1 MVMKIL
7 KKTMLMLSA
16 TLLVVGCSKDAGQEV
31 LTDGPD
37 SDGGKIEMTFGLAAT
52 RLSGAASLP
61 ASGLTEDQES
71 AVNNVWVLQFDN
83 TGKLVLHEYYDQFTS
98 VSATDKKLSVALI
111 EDTNSKVYFVANVGA
126 DCFKTLAAAT
136 TLTAFEKQTLD
147 FSGWAGSAG
156 TTGLPMV
163 GVYSGSTTAAPSAVV
178 PLTRLVS
185 KVVFTCTVALNST
198 ETTLSNGKVLPAD
211 QLRLNR
217 VQITNAASKVQYAAH
232 AVSGSNPVVCPVFPA
247 NATEADLADNYLSY
261 DEDTSV
267 DGQTTFTFTWYL
279 PENLKG
285 AVDGLTESNKGPK
298 NAPAG
303 STCIE
308 ISGDYT
314 TSTYVPNEATPD
326 DLTDEV
332 LATTIKDVT
341 YCIYP
346 GQNETTDFNLIRN
359 YSYTITTTIKGISDA
374 DTRVRVEKGIPAGE
388 YSDGVWP
395 EDAPVAGE

>member
-1 MVMKIL
+1 MKIL

-16 TLLVVGCSKDAGQEV
+16 TLLVVGCSKDAGQGV
-31 LTDGPD
+31 LPDDPASDDG
-37 SDGGKIEMTFGLAAT
+37 KVEMTFDLAASS
-52 RLSGAASLP
+52 LSGAASLP
-61 ASGLTEDQES
+61 ASGLTADQES

-83 TGKLVLHEYYDQFTS
+83 TGKLVLHEFYDQFTS

-111 EDTNSKVYFVANVGA
+111 EDTNSKVYFVANAGA
-126 DCFKTLAAAT
+126 DCFTTLAEAT
-136 TLTAFEKQTLD
+136 TLAAFEKQTLD
-147 FSGWAGSAG
+147 LSGWAGSAG

-163 GVYSGSTTAAPSAVV
+163 GVYTGSTTEAPSAVV

-198 ETTLSNGKVLPAD
+198 ETTLSNGKTLPAD
-211 QLRLNR
+211 VLSLNR

-232 AVSGSNPVVCPVFPA
+232 ELSGTDPVVCPVFPA
-247 NATEADLADNYLSY
+247 NATNADLADNYLSY

-285 AVDGLTESNKGPK
+285 AVAGLTETTKGPK

-314 TSTYVPNEATPD
+314 TSTYVPNED
-326 DLTDEV
+326 NTDEV

-346 GQNETTDFNLIRN
+346 GQNATTDFNLIRN

-374 DTRVRVEKGIPAGE
+374 DTRVVVEKGIPAGE
-388 YSDGVWP
+388 YIDGVWP
-395 EDAPVAGE
+395 EDAPAGE